1 MTLEPAAYK
10 LDVLYFKFTRAFI
23 MILLFLLLV
32 HTYGADRFW
41 SMAQRQ
47 RSAARLF
54 FILIEIEKPIVP
66 EIRRPRLSCDLDTR
80 GFGCRKVSV
89 PRFESRLQIAPKD
102 TIEPN
107 INR

>member
-1 MTLEPAAYK
+1 MEQIGFGQWLKDSA
-10 LDVLYFKFTRAFI
+10 
-23 MILLFLLLV
+23 
-32 HTYGADRFW
+32 
-41 SMAQRQ
+41 RQ
-47 RSAARLF
+47 PDFF